1 MPANTND
8 GTTTSLVNCGNSVN
22 EAPCQLSDLF
32 SVANLFAE
40 YVIKFFLP
48 VVFFIGLFLTFWPI
62 VKNPSS
68 GEALAEAKS
77 RLIKLLIGTGIVVG
91 AYVIVRTVL
100 LALGVDSGSDVL
112 QRAVGGKP
120 SMNIPFVERA
130 YADYLPGPTGIVSKK
145 TNGETCTNND
155 ECISN
160 YCAKD
165 TGGKFCQNKTDQNP
179 SNQNPN
185 NKTADNSNSGKFN
198 NPLDSVSVQSVV
210 SGISNIIVYIGTLW
224 VIYLYIRGGILFVMS
239 QEKPDN
245 LTKAK
250 KSVFWATVIG
260 ICIFG
265 AELIYTALV
274 DTTNSLFK

>member
-130 YADYLPGPTGIVSKK
+130 YADYLPGPTGV
-145 TNGETCTNND
+145 T
-155 ECISN
+155 
-160 YCAKD
+160 
-165 TGGKFCQNKTDQNP
+165 

-260 ICIFG
+260 ICIFR

-274 DTTNSLFK
+274 HTPNSLFK